1 MSLSLAD
8 PSAFTFKLRAQASP
22 EVLPRVLEFL
32 SKRNLVPKR
41 FSSRREEA
49 LAGILFIEFEVEAMA
64 PTLAAYIAR
73 CLEQLVN
80 VEWAGADPTRR
91 VLRA

>member
-1 MSLSLAD
+1 MSLSLAN
-8 PSAFTFKLRAQASP
+8 PTAFTFKLRAQAAP
-22 EVLPRVLEFL
+22 EVLPRVLDFL
-32 SKRNLVPKR
+32 AKRNLVPKR
-41 FSSRREEA
+41 FASRREEA
-49 LAGILFIEFEVEAMA
+49 MAGILFIEFEVEDMA

-91 VLRA
+91 VMRA

>member
-1 MSLSLAD
+1 MSLSLAN
-8 PSAFTFKLRAQASP
+8 PTAFTFKLRAQAAP
-22 EVLPRVLEFL
+22 EVLPRVLDFL
-32 SKRNLVPKR
+32 AKRNLVPRR
-41 FSSRREEA
+41 FASRREEA
-49 LAGILFIEFEVEAMA
+49 MAGILFIEFEVEDMA

-91 VLRA
+91 VMRA

>member
-1 MSLSLAD
+1 MSLSLAS
-8 PSAFTFKLRAQASP
+8 PSSFTFKLRAQAAP
-22 EVLPRVLEFL
+22 DVLPRVLDFL
-32 SKRNLVPKR
+32 ARRALVPTR

-49 LAGILFIEFEVEAMA
+49 VAGVLFIEFEVTEMA
-64 PTLAAYIAR
+64 PTLAAYTAR

-91 VLRA
+91 VMRA

>member
-1 MSLSLAD
+1 MSLSLAN
-8 PSAFTFKLRAQASP
+8 PTAFTFKLRTQAAP
-22 EVLPRVLEFL
+22 EVLPRVLDFL
-32 SKRNLVPKR
+32 ARRNLVPKR
-41 FSSRREEA
+41 FASRREEA
-49 LAGILFIEFEVEAMA
+49 MAGTLFIEFEVDDMA

-91 VLRA
+91 VMRA